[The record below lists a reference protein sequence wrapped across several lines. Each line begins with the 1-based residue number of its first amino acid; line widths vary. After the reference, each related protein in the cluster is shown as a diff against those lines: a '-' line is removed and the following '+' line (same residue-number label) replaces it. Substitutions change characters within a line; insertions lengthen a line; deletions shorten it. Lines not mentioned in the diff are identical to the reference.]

1 LIATVLMIEDTEEI
15 RLPVAKLL
23 RKKNFIVFDTGDG
36 KTALD
41 LYRAHLTQIDIVV
54 LDLTLPGMSG
64 EEILKELQKMKRDV
78 KVIVTTS
85 HGQDRAIAAVRGTQS
100 WSYIQKPYQ
109 FTALMDALLKN
120 LPEMRI

>member
-1 LIATVLMIEDTEEI
+1 MIEDTEGI

-23 RKKNFIVFDTGDG
+23 RKNNFIVFDTGDG
-36 KTALD
+36 KTGLD
-41 LYRAHLTQIDIVV
+41 LYRVHSARIDIVV

-64 EEILKELQKMKRDV
+64 EEILKELQKMKPDV

-85 HGQDRAIAAVRGTQS
+85 HGQARAIAAVRGSQS
-100 WSYIQKPYQ
+100 CSYIKKPYQ
-109 FTALMDALLKN
+109 FTELMDAFRRN